1 MERTQ
6 VEVRPTRAGD
16 EDGVRKFL
24 LGLSL
29 HTQSHRFFAGVTK
42 PSASMMRALLARDER
57 RDSLVAVVEDRVIG
71 HAMAFRDGLDVEI
84 AVVVTDEWQG
94 VGVGSQLVRTLLG
107 RVSGAEWV
115 AMDVMGDNRKVLAMV
130 RRAWP
135 DAIMTIES
143 GSVQVRAELTFA
155 EQGSV
160 ASPLTV

>member
-1 MERTQ
+1 M
-6 VEVRPTRAGD
+6 
-16 EDGVRKFL
+16 RKFL

-71 HAMAFRDGLDVEI
+71 HAMAFRDGVDVEI

-94 VGVGSQLVRTLLG
+94 VGVGSQLVRTLLR
-107 RVSGAEWV
+107 RVSGAEWL

>member
-1 MERTQ
+1 M
-6 VEVRPTRAGD
+6 
-16 EDGVRKFL
+16 RKFL